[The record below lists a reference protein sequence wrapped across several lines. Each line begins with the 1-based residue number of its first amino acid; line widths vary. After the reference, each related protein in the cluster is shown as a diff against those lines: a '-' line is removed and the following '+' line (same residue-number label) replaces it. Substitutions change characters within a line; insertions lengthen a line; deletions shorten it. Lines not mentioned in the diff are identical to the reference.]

1 MPTVGTFAP
10 MRSLPP
16 VRYVAAAAAL
26 LCAQILPAQC
36 PNGTPPPCTTGT
48 AALVRRPN
56 PALSTHTWVVVPFTN
71 ATRSP
76 DLEWLRDGAV
86 NLLTLDLGRWSDIRV
101 VDDKRVGDLVRELP
115 AARAAQPLTLGDGLA
130 IARRAGAGMLVM
142 GDYFKAGKG
151 TRFVVNVFDVERGTR
166 VRSYVQ
172 QAPEQDS
179 LLTAFGPIARG
190 VLAVP
195 PPAGARLGVP
205 GTTRTDAYQEY
216 LLGTTALNRFE
227 ITTATT
233 HLRRALALDSSFAL
247 AHYKLAIAIH
257 WDGAD
262 TSEATH
268 ALAAARLAGGLP
280 SRERALIN
288 ARVAL
293 TNGEYERA
301 CDASRALV
309 AKDSTDV
316 EALYAV
322 GECEYHGGRVAGTPG
337 DSAHRR
343 FRGNWNVAIRSFR
356 RVLALD
362 PTYHPAFAHILD
374 ALTPPYVVACVTVRP
389 GCGNEPTSLSA
400 PIVRDGD
407 SLIIHAVHVGDPE
420 FRVLLERATAN
431 RTPLLNF
438 QLVRSIAQDWVEAS
452 QRGPRAL
459 VSLGQADIQLGDL
472 AAAEAALAQV
482 RPDADRDTRVE
493 AIEWRLQGAAQRG
506 DGALGRALLDS
517 MRLLLLTAADSGLHA
532 SHSATFGRL
541 RPAEA
546 RIRQAAAREHWSPER
561 LTYTLQLPRIMLGV
575 PNQALAND
583 EHRYWSTLPGDS
595 VCDAGLSRCR
605 TAAISASLAFAARI
619 ERNWWPPLHAPSSYR
634 LVVAEALAAHDGA
647 KMTEALR
654 YLDSTSRARL
664 RMFGDE
670 GSLTIIA
677 ADGALA
683 MGDSVGALAR
693 LRFATDSILPFQYNS
708 GTGVSAAGLYF
719 KPLAAP
725 RVMLQRADLEA
736 AIGSPADAKLWY
748 GRVLDLWAD
757 ADPELQPT
765 VARIRA
771 ARERLAA
778 RR

>member
-1 MPTVGTFAP
+1 
-10 MRSLPP
+10 MRSLAP
-16 VRYVAAAAAL
+16 VRYVVAAAVL
-26 LCAQILPAQC
+26 LCAQSLRAQC
-36 PNGTPPPCTTGT
+36 PNGTPPPCKSGT
-48 AALVRRPN
+48 AALGRRPN
-56 PALSTHTWVVVPFTN
+56 PVLSTHTWIVVPFTN

-76 DLEWLRDGAV
+76 DLDWLRAAAV

-101 VDDKRVGDLVRELP
+101 VEEKRVGDLMRELP
-115 AARAAQPLTLGDGLA
+115 AARAAQALTLSDGLA

-142 GDYFKAGKG
+142 GDYFKIGKG
-151 TRFVVNVFDVERGTR
+151 TRFLVNVFDVERGSR
-166 VRSYVQ
+166 LRSYVQ
-172 QAPEQDS
+172 QTPDQDS
-179 LLTAFGPIARG
+179 LLSAFGPIARG

-195 PPAGARLGVP
+195 PSADASLGVL

-227 ITTATT
+227 ITAAMT
-233 HLRRALALDSSFAL
+233 HLKRALALDSSFAL

-280 SRERALIN
+280 PRERALIN

-301 CDASRALV
+301 CDASRALI

-322 GECEYHGGRVAGTPG
+322 GECEYHGGRVAGTPI
-337 DSAHRR
+337 DSAHER
-343 FRGNWNVAIRSFR
+343 FRGNWNVAIKSFR

-374 ALTPPYVVACVTVRP
+374 ALTPPYVVACVTPRP
-389 GCGNEPTSLSA
+389 GCGNDPTSLSA

-407 SLIIHAVHVGDPE
+407 SLIIQPVHVGDAE
-420 FRVLLERATAN
+420 FRVLLARATAN

-438 QLVRSIAQDWVEAS
+438 QLVRTIAQDWVEAS

-459 VSLGQADIQLGDL
+459 VNLGQADILLGDL
-472 AAAEAALAQV
+472 AAAEVALAQV

-493 AIEWRLQGAAQRG
+493 AIEWRLQGAAQRA

-517 MRLLLLTAADSGLHA
+517 MRPLLLTAADSGLYA

-541 RPAEA
+541 RPADA

-561 LTYTLQLPRIMLGV
+561 LKYTLHLPRIMLGV
-575 PNQALAND
+575 PDSSLAND

-605 TAAISASLAFAARI
+605 AAAISASLAFAARI
-619 ERNWWPPLHAPSSYR
+619 ERNWWPPLKAPSSYR
-634 LVVAEALAAHDGA
+634 LVVAEALAAHDRA
-647 KMTEALR
+647 KMTGALR

-683 MGDSVGALAR
+683 MEDSVGALAR

-708 GTGVSAAGLYF
+708 GTGVAGAGLYY

-725 RVMLQRADLEA
+725 RVMLYRADLEA
-736 AIGSPADAKLWY
+736 AIGSPAEAKLWY
-748 GRVLDLWAD
+748 GRVLDLWGD

-771 ARERLAA
+771 ARDRLGAG
-778 RR
+778 R